1 MLEGA
6 ATRFGEAPYVARK
19 RDEGWIARSFRKVNQ
34 DAQALASAR
43 RHPLRGEP
51 QLGNRGVRD
60 SQGGGISVPLSI
72 QLQPK
77 EIAFRLEHSEA
88 WGVLVSHN
96 QLEKLLKAL
105 GGHRGRLRL
114 IYLDEEREMLGEDL
128 SRHGSEL
135 LLFDALMGGGRELL
149 RQAEVNRRLAALR
162 EEISPEDVA
171 IISYTSGT
179 TGNPK
184 GIMLTH

>member
-1 MLEGA
+1 MPAASGRTTRMRRPWPQPVAILSEGSPNWVIGE
-6 ATRFGEAPYVARK
+6 FGILKA
-19 RDEGWIARSFRKVNQ
+19 
-34 DAQALASAR
+34 
-43 RHPLRGEP
+43 
-51 QLGNRGVRD
+51 
-60 SQGGGISVPLSI
+60 GGISVPLSI

-135 LLFDALMGGGRELL
+135 LLFDALLGGGRELL